1 MNKKTKQDLAKLIE
15 TNTYDLLSNLNKI
28 ISKSE
33 QELQMYFFE
42 NVNDEDLN
50 GKIDIPLIYKP
61 YSDFEKVKTEIRELE
76 SKIKFIDKQIN
87 NPSYIIA
94 RITDGIYTDKNNN
107 NINIEVEE
115 EIKKLK
121 KEREKYESKIRLIK
135 ENPKMYLRFNEFK
148 KSDFKSIKDP
158 KVRMNLE
165 KKRMEL
171 KMYENYRKNI
181 LASISEKNEESK
193 IYLYKKKS
201 NKHIDN
207 E

>member
-33 QELQMYFFE
+33 QELQIYFFE
-42 NVNDEDLN
+42 NVSDEDLN

-94 RITDGIYTDKNNN
+94 RITNGIYKN
-107 NINIEVEE
+107 NINTEVEE

-121 KEREKYESKIRLIK
+121 KEKEKYESKIRLIR

-181 LASISEKNEESK
+181 LTSIREKNEESK
-193 IYLYKKKS
+193 VYLYKKKS